1 MFVDNKL
8 LLSEMVAS
16 PIEQVQID
24 PVVALQI
31 AKCFND
37 ERAQDEDRIV
47 RDFRRSWNFNFFR
60 VN

>member
-1 MFVDNKL
+1 
-8 LLSEMVAS
+8 MVAS

-47 RDFRRSWNFNFFR
+47 SISILLLCF
-60 VN
+60 